1 MTQPLYLV
9 RIHCFGA
16 DTTGTPMEQKLPS
29 ESISGGERR
38 GRDGKRDGTGRD
50 LGHRG
55 EGMLH
60 EVTGCKIINNYGI
73 FKKKQ

>member
-1 MTQPLYLV
+1 
-9 RIHCFGA
+9 
-16 DTTGTPMEQKLPS
+16 MEQKLPS

-60 EVTGCKIINNYGI
+60 EVTGCKIPDDY
-73 FKKKQ
+73 FPL